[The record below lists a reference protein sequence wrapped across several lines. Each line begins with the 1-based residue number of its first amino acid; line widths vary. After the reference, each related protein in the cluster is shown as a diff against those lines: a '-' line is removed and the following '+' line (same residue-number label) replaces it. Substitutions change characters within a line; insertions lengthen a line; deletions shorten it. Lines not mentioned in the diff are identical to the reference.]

1 MQEMGGKMMKKEY
14 ETKWGM
20 YFVVTMVFISLVA
33 LLKMIG
39 AYDH

>member
-1 MQEMGGKMMKKEY
+1 MKKEY
-14 ETKWGM
+14 ETRWGM
-20 YFVVTMVFISLVA
+20 YFVVVMVFIALVG